1 MFTQP
6 FAVPAAILF
15 LLAIPLVLGLIPRNR
30 FYGMRTRTT
39 LSNDRR
45 WYSGNR
51 VAGVAILLASGIYG
65 AVAVAW
71 PYDRTASDSFSTWA
85 VHLAAFVVP
94 LVIGLSVAHRY
105 AKRV

>member
-1 MFTQP
+1 MLTQP

-39 LSNDRR
+39 LSDDRR
-45 WYSGNR
+45 WYAGNR
-51 VAGVAILLASGIYG
+51 AAGVAIMLASGAYG
-65 AVAVAW
+65 AVAAAW
-71 PYDRTASDSFSTWA
+71 PYDRAASDNFSTWT

-94 LVIGLSVAHRY
+94 LVLGLSMAHRY